1 MVFNYKYCSATF
13 ANRGNQSR
21 HEHRYHPDEVG
32 LPVFT
37 CCICTFTCRKLSEL
51 EQHMR
56 TCHQKFTNCCRSCYM
71 GFNDTRLFA
80 QHMSS
85 LHSLPVFGDQFQ
97 PTQAPV
103 ETAFNGTLQSYHLPP
118 SPTQANADLAQFM
131 LQHKPQIDSLI
142 EQKFSQGSQ
151 KVQFSAHL
159 QLRKPSQNE
168 DQEDELIEIY
178 ANSLMTPV
186 YSQGLSSETF
196 WTMVEK
202 MMIVL
207 TTFASNG
214 SGWVLEKVIKII
226 VNFARYRPITGSSYI
241 ALPSKLQNC
250 RGLLNIRNHEDANC
264 FLYCYIAAY
273 HMHNNISLDRP
284 GRNYNTDK
292 TSPETYKQA
301 NLHQPTG
308 HFDMPMGLED
318 INQFENLNEVRINVF
333 GYDGR
338 DLFPLRV
345 SKFVSN
351 FTMDLLLLYEADCYH
366 YVLITNLVKVV
377 CQLRN
382 TKFRFAFHICR
393 NCFWLCEEGLA
404 KLTAHMETCC
414 ENAPAVV
421 RLPAPGKN
429 LYKFKNLAATWFVP
443 LVIYFDFESF
453 LYPVARCTP
462 HGNNSYTRVIEKHE
476 LCGFSLAVIDH
487 YSTKPIFFH
496 VDSSEDCITK
506 FVNMLHTL
514 AKDIYKRKRAFPFF
528 RGDRSQY
535 PKSAASECWICNEAF
550 DDNDEQSSIDLDH
563 CHYGGQFLG
572 WAHEKCNRARRN
584 VNFTPVVGHNIQNYD
599 LHHIC
604 LALQSCEP
612 TTTVSVIPSTD
623 EKYISMN
630 FGVLVETITLDDGK
644 VIKKYENLRFIDSFK
659 IMNSSLERLVDILPR
674 DRFGILASVFP
685 NLSSTEL
692 KLLQQKG
699 YYPYSYV
706 SGREKFSENSLPPLN
721 EWRNTLEGNAVTIT
735 QENLNHAKTMWNTLN
750 CPTLQDYHAAYL
762 KTDCAL
768 LACVCEFHR
777 ELSFC
782 TYKLD
787 CMHFYTLPNMA
798 KEASLRIC
806 KAEVELLTER
816 EHLDMIEGAVRG
828 GVCSVYEMRK
838 FTANNKYLPDYDSSQ
853 PSTFGFCVDA
863 NNLYGG
869 VMQNEKLPQSD
880 FTLNSDITLAE
891 ILNCPDGNPVGYFV
905 EVDLHYP
912 ASLHDYHQD
921 FPLAPSKNIVEDDW
935 LSDYQVNLR
944 ESHNLPPS
952 KVPKL
957 LQTFFDKDHYVLHY
971 KLLKLYV
978 NLGLVVKKMHRVL
991 QFTQNN
997 WLTPYITLNSEKRQA
1012 ASNKFEESFYKLMNN
1027 AVYGKNCESK
1037 RRRMKIELTRDARRT
1052 LTIVSKFEFEK
1063 FKVFGEN
1070 MAALSSRPRKIYW
1083 DTPTI
1088 VGATILDLAKYY
1100 MYQFHYGTMRSSFD
1114 CRLLYSDTD
1123 SLLYRINC
1131 EDLYRELKESNVLDQ
1146 FDFSNYPEDHELYSE
1161 ENKRVVLKFKDEF
1174 AGDYIKEFICLKPK
1188 LYSITPTS
1196 ECFLFNDSRK
1206 N

>member
-1 MVFNYKYCSATF
+1 MVFNCKYCSATF

-97 PTQAPV
+97 PTQAPAK
-103 ETAFNGTLQSYHLPP
+103 TAFNGTLQSYHLPP
-118 SPTQANADLAQFM
+118 SPTQANTDLAQFM
-131 LQHKPQIDSLI
+131 LQHKPQVDSLI
-142 EQKFSQGSQ
+142 EQKLPQGSQ

-178 ANSLMTPV
+178 ATSLLTPV

-207 TTFASNG
+207 RTFASNG

-284 GRNYNTDK
+284 VRNYNTDK

-338 DLFPLRV
+338 DLFPIRV

-351 FTMDLLLLYEADCYH
+351 ITMDFLLLYEADCYH

-382 TKFRFAFHICR
+382 TKFRFPFHICR

-414 ENAPAVV
+414 ENAPTVV

-453 LYPVARCTP
+453 LYPVAGCTP
-462 HGNNSYTRVIEKHE
+462 HGNNSYTIVIEKHE
-476 LCGFSLAVIDH
+476 PCGFSLAVIDH

-563 CHYGGQFLG
+563 CHYSGQFLG

-599 LHHIC
+599 FHHIC

-659 IMNSSLERLVDILPR
+659 MMNSSLEKLVDILPR
-674 DRFGILASVFP
+674 YRFGILASVFP

-706 SGREKFSENSLPPLN
+706 SGREKFSEKSLPPLN

-750 CPTLQDYHAAYL
+750 CQTLQDYHDAYL

-777 ELSFC
+777 ELSFS

-828 GVCSVYEMRK
+828 GVCSVYKMRK

-891 ILNCPDGNPVGYFV
+891 ILNCPDDNPVGYFV

-944 ESHNLPPS
+944 ERHNLPPS

-978 NLGLVVKKMHRVL
+978 NLGLVVRKMHGVL

-1037 RRRMKIELTRDARRT
+1037 RRRIKIELTRDARRT

-1070 MAALSSRPRKIYW
+1070 MAALSSRPRKVYW

-1100 MYQFHYGTMRSSFD
+1100 MHQFHYGTMRSSFD

-1188 LYSITPTS
+1188 LYSITSTS
-1196 ECFLFNDSRK
+1196 EYFTFNDSGK

>member
-1 MVFNYKYCSATF
+1 
-13 ANRGNQSR
+13 
-21 HEHRYHPDEVG
+21 
-32 LPVFT
+32 
-37 CCICTFTCRKLSEL
+37 
-51 EQHMR
+51 MR

-97 PTQAPV
+97 PTQAPA
-103 ETAFNGTLQSYHLPP
+103 ETAFNGTLQSYHLPA
-118 SPTQANADLAQFM
+118 SPTQANTDLIQFM

-142 EQKFSQGSQ
+142 EQKLSQGSQ

-453 LYPVARCTP
+453 LYPVAGCTP

-476 LCGFSLAVIDH
+476 PCGFSLAVIDH

-535 PKSAASECWICNEAF
+535 PKSAASECWICNEAS

-563 CHYGGQFLG
+563 CHYSGQFLG

-623 EKYISMN
+623 EKYISVN

-659 IMNSSLERLVDILPR
+659 MMNSSLEKLVDILPR

-706 SGREKFSENSLPPLN
+706 SGREKFSEKSLPPLN

-750 CPTLQDYHAAYL
+750 CQTLQDYHDAYL

-777 ELSFC
+777 ELSFS

-880 FTLNSDITLAE
+880 FTLNSDITLVE
-891 ILNCPDGNPVGYFV
+891 ILNCPDDNPVGYFV

-978 NLGLVVKKMHRVL
+978 NLGLVVRKMHRVL

-1037 RRRMKIELTRDARRT
+1037 RRRMKIERRKT
-1052 LTIVSKFEFEK
+1052 NPNHSKQ
-1063 FKVFGEN
+1063 V
-1070 MAALSSRPRKIYW
+1070 
-1083 DTPTI
+1083 
-1088 VGATILDLAKYY
+1088 
-1100 MYQFHYGTMRSSFD
+1100 
-1114 CRLLYSDTD
+1114 
-1123 SLLYRINC
+1123 
-1131 EDLYRELKESNVLDQ
+1131 
-1146 FDFSNYPEDHELYSE
+1146 
-1161 ENKRVVLKFKDEF
+1161 
-1174 AGDYIKEFICLKPK
+1174 
-1188 LYSITPTS
+1188 
-1196 ECFLFNDSRK
+1196 
-1206 N
+1206 